1 MASSGNLLDYG
12 IAVNFFGNY
21 RNEGSAIN
29 NLTNKL
35 NSSLMSLQQMVIG
48 GGITAGLYSLSNAI
62 LSTAKSMEQNFANLK
77 STLGSTAKALETLD
91 WARQKGASTPFEIS
105 EVNDAVGTMTT
116 MGFNKNDKILVKVKD
131 HIVNLDVLE

>member
-35 NSSLMSLQQMVIG
+35 NSLFVKLFM
-48 GGITAGLYSLSNAI
+48 
-62 LSTAKSMEQNFANLK
+62 
-77 STLGSTAKALETLD
+77 ALPSF
-91 WARQKGASTPFEIS
+91 R
-105 EVNDAVGTMTT
+105 
-116 MGFNKNDKILVKVKD
+116 
-131 HIVNLDVLE
+131 